1 MNNKVGAK
9 PKNIV
14 GKARSY
20 FWSSILSLSSNG
32 VGVTKDNQTLPIQKK
47 YIMSNKPLI
56 MIANHQSHADSAL
69 LSAVFGR
76 SNKLIFAAGA
86 GYWDSKWYRKLA
98 GRVLIRVHTIREGR
112 EGWED
117 LFELR
122 ESIKNGEILVIFPEG
137 TRSKNGEIGEF
148 KSGAFRL
155 AVESGADIIPVA
167 ILGTEEL
174 LPKNKSYQRAALEV
188 RVGEYM
194 SYDEFNSVEQ
204 WAEKSRERLKLLKN
218 SRGKV
223 TIAGRTFTRVS
234 KLSASKAGLFFA
246 AIWAF
251 SEAIFWPFTAELAVL
266 LLTAT
271 ALTIKRGV
279 VLALFAAVG
288 SVVGVY
294 THWYLSKRGYD
305 IPLVFTT
312 ERMYQESV
320 KGWGNPFQAGRE
332 QMFNGIPIKVYAKA
346 AGDLGLSAYEVFQA
360 MVPRAVRIISIG
372 VISTV
377 VSIRI
382 RRFLKPCLGILQLT
396 FLLFYGVGLYLV
408 IRSWS

>member
-1 MNNKVGAK
+1 M
-9 PKNIV
+9 
-14 GKARSY
+14 
-20 FWSSILSLSSNG
+20 
-32 VGVTKDNQTLPIQKK
+32 
-47 YIMSNKPLI
+47 
-56 MIANHQSHADSAL
+56 
-69 LSAVFGR
+69 
-76 SNKLIFAAGA
+76 
-86 GYWDSKWYRKLA
+86 
-98 GRVLIRVHTIREGR
+98 
-112 EGWED
+112 
-117 LFELR
+117 
-122 ESIKNGEILVIFPEG
+122 
-137 TRSKNGEIGEF
+137 
-148 KSGAFRL
+148 
-155 AVESGADIIPVA
+155 A

-174 LPKNKSYQRAALEV
+174 LPKNKSYRRAALEV

>member
-1 MNNKVGAK
+1 MSNKVGAK
-9 PKNIV
+9 PKNI
-14 GKARSY
+14 GGIARSY

-32 VGVTKDNQTLPIQKK
+32 VGITKDNITLPIQKK
-47 YIMSNKPLI
+47 YLMSNKPLI

-98 GRVLIRVHTIREGR
+98 GRVLIRVHSIRSGR
-112 EGWED
+112 DGWED
-117 LFELR
+117 LLELR
-122 ESIKNGEILVIFPEG
+122 ESINNGEILVIFPEG

-174 LPKNKSYQRAALEV
+174 LPKNKSYRRVALEV
-188 RVGEYM
+188 RVGEIM

-204 WAEKSRERLKLLKN
+204 WALKSRERIELLKN

-223 TIAGRTFTRVS
+223 TIAGRTFTRIS
-234 KLSASKAGLFFA
+234 KLSASKAGLFFV

-266 LLTAT
+266 LVSAT

-279 VLALFAAVG
+279 VLSLFAAVG

-294 THWYLSKRGYD
+294 VHWYLSKRGYD

-382 RRFLKPCLGILQLT
+382 RMFLKPCLGILQII
-396 FLLFYGVGLYLV
+396 FLLFYGVALYLI